1 MFRITLGGLIAH
13 KVRYALT
20 ALAVL
25 LGVSFM
31 AGTLI
36 LTDTIGRTFD
46 GLFADIYRGTSAVVR
61 APEAFDESP
70 SFTAQ
75 RPLID
80 AGLEQRVRQV
90 PGVAAVRIGIS
101 GYAQLVGRDGKPIGN
116 PGAGAPTLGQAWI
129 DGAAMNPY
137 QLEPGGRAPQTATE
151 VAIDKH
157 SADVGHLR
165 VGEQVLVLT
174 RASPQRYTISGIV
187 RWGSADSPLGASIT
201 LFDRATAERVLG
213 APGKVDEI
221 DVAAAPGISQQEM
234 VHRLRTALPGHGLE
248 IVTGAQITKEGQ
260 TTVRQALA
268 FFDTFLLVFAVIALF
283 VGSFLIFNTFSI
295 VVAQRLR
302 ELALLRALGASRGQV
317 VRSVVGESVVIG
329 ALASA
334 AGLGAGIGL
343 AIVLRALLGAVGID
357 IPATG
362 LVVSSRTVLVCL
374 ALGTAVTVAAALSPA
389 RKAGKVAPVAALRDV
404 EVSEET
410 RKLRRTVSGA
420 AVTGAGVALLFTGLF
435 GDVGDRLELV
445 GAGGA
450 VTFLGV
456 AVLGPLLS
464 RPLCRVLGAPL
475 RWTGVTGVL
484 ARNNAMRSPKRTA
497 STAAA
502 LMVGVALVALM
513 SVLAASLKASVGA
526 VIDKAMRAD
535 FVVSSGNVQPGS
547 PVGFSPG
554 LHRRLAALPQVASST
569 GVRADTVS
577 IAGHTSPVLAADP
590 RYVDDLFDV
599 GVIDGD
605 LSRMTGSG
613 VAISQ
618 HIAQARHLT
627 MGAHVAVAFSRAGRQ
642 IFTVQA
648 IFTQR
653 DLGGDYFLPLVA
665 AQRYFNLQLDFQVYV
680 KLADGVTPAAGRD
693 AIESVL
699 TRYPTAHLLD
709 RTQYKE
715 QQLSQIDQLLNLVYG
730 LLALALLIALV
741 GIANTLGLS
750 IHERTRELGLLR
762 AVGMTRGAAARHGP
776 RRSGDHRAARSGGG
790 PARRHTARLGGRAG
804 DVRPRRPATIR
815 PGRAV
820 AHRRGD
826 SPRASGVAAAAAPG
840 RRAARLDVLRA
851 ITTE

>member
-80 AGLEQRVRQV
+80 AGA
-90 PGVAAVRIGIS
+90 GA
-101 GYAQLVGRDGKPIGN
+101 
-116 PGAGAPTLGQAWI
+116 AGAPGTRSRGGPDRHQRLCPTGRPRRQTDRQPGRGCA
-129 DGAAMNPY
+129 DPGPGMDRRRRHEPATNSNPA
-137 QLEPGGRAPQTATE
+137 GGRHRRPPRWRSTSTQRTSGTYG
-151 VAIDKH
+151 
-157 SADVGHLR
+157 SASRSWSLP
-165 VGEQVLVLT
+165 EQ
-174 RASPQRYTISGIV
+174 SPQRYTISGIV

-234 VHRLRTALPGHGLE
+234 VHRLRTALPGHGA
-248 IVTGAQITKEGQ
+248 GDRHRRARSRRKGR

-302 ELALLRALGASRGQV
+302 ELALLRALGASRAQV

-389 RKAGKVAPVAALRDV
+389 RKAGKIAPVAALRDV

-420 AVTGAGVALLFTGLF
+420 AVTGSASRCCSPGCSATSAIASS
-435 GDVGDRLELV
+435 LV

-464 RPLCRVLGAPL
+464 RPLSRVLGVPL

-502 LMVGVALVALM
+502 LMVGVALVALHERA
-513 SVLAASLKASVGA
+513 SRLAEGIGRRGHRQGDAGRFRGEQRERPA
-526 VIDKAMRAD
+526 R
-535 FVVSSGNVQPGS
+535 QPGRLQPRPAHTAWRHCRRLPRPPACGPTRS
-547 PVGFSPG
+547 ASPG
-554 LHRRLAALPQVASST
+554 TPH
-569 GVRADTVS
+569 
-577 IAGHTSPVLAADP
+577 PVLAADP
-590 RYVDDLFDV
+590 RYVDALFDV

-627 MGAHVAVAFSRAGRQ
+627 MGAHVAVTFSRAGRQ

-665 AQRYFNLQLDFQVYV
+665 AQRYFNLQLDYQVYV
-680 KLADGVTPAAGRD
+680 KLADGVTPAAGRTP
-693 AIESVL
+693 SRVC
-699 TRYPTAHLLD
+699 
-709 RTQYKE
+709 
-715 QQLSQIDQLLNLVYG
+715 
-730 LLALALLIALV
+730 
-741 GIANTLGLS
+741 
-750 IHERTRELGLLR
+750 
-762 AVGMTRGAAARHGP
+762 
-776 RRSGDHRAARSGGG
+776 
-790 PARRHTARLGGRAG
+790 
-804 DVRPRRPATIR
+804 
-815 PGRAV
+815 
-820 AHRRGD
+820 
-826 SPRASGVAAAAAPG
+826 
-840 RRAARLDVLRA
+840 
-851 ITTE
+851 